1 MKKIFWLV
9 ALLPLVSVN
18 AQKTELKTFEDS
30 VAYAIGCDIAGGVK
44 QMNID
49 YNVLIQGIADFA
61 KNKNIF
67 TPNDVKNILT
77 EYQIRQQKGAQ
88 EQAEKNI
95 EKGKK
100 FLAENRNNK
109 SIYQTV
115 SGLQYKIVKQGTG
128 NKPKPTDKIKFHYKG
143 SLLDGTVFDSSYNR
157 GQPLTGNVNQFI
169 KGWIE
174 GLQLMPEGSKYI
186 FYIPSN
192 LGYGNQQAGAIPP
205 GSVLIFEV
213 ELLEI
218 VK

>member
-9 ALLPLVSVN
+9 ALLPLVGVN

-109 SIYQTV
+109 SIYQTA

-143 SLLDGTVFDSSYNR
+143 SLLDGTVFDSSYDR

>member
-1 MKKIFWLV
+1 MKKIVLLV

-30 VAYAIGCDIAGGVK
+30 VAYAIGCDVAGGVK

-49 YNVLIQGIADFA
+49 YDMLIKGISDFS

-67 TPNDVKNILT
+67 TPNDVRNILT
-77 EYQIRQQKGAQ
+77 EYQIRQQKSAQ
-88 EQAEKNI
+88 EQADKNI
-95 EKGKK
+95 EAGKK

-109 SIYQTV
+109 SVYQTE

-128 NKPKPTDKIKFHYKG
+128 NKPKATDKIKFHYKG
-143 SLLDGTVFDSSYNR
+143 SLLDGTVFDSSYDR
-157 GQPLTGNVNQFI
+157 GQPLTGGVNQFI

-192 LGYGNQQAGAIPP
+192 LGYGNQQAGSIPP

>member
-1 MKKIFWLV
+1 M
-9 ALLPLVSVN
+9 
-18 AQKTELKTFEDS
+18 
-30 VAYAIGCDIAGGVK
+30 
-44 QMNID
+44 
-49 YNVLIQGIADFA
+49 
-61 KNKNIF
+61 
-67 TPNDVKNILT
+67 
-77 EYQIRQQKGAQ
+77 
-88 EQAEKNI
+88 
-95 EKGKK
+95 
-100 FLAENRNNK
+100 AENRNNK
-109 SIYQTV
+109 SIYQTA

-143 SLLDGTVFDSSYNR
+143 SLLDGTVFDSSYDR

>member
-109 SIYQTV
+109 SIYQTA
-115 SGLQYKIVKQGTG
+115 SGLQYKIVKQGIG

-143 SLLDGTVFDSSYNR
+143 SLLDGTVFDSSYDR

>member
-109 SIYQTV
+109 SIYQTA

-143 SLLDGTVFDSSYNR
+143 SLLDGTVFDSSYDR

-174 GLQLMPEGSKYI
+174 GLQLLPEGSKYI